1 MKAIQSIAQVV
12 EDVENTNP
20 IKLPDDFTVFVP
32 KATDDNYGVVKLSQI
47 DDKVNA
53 HNISPTAHQDI
64 RDELA
69 TKQDKLTAGKNI
81 EISNDNVISAVP
93 AKYTAGE
100 NIDITDEDVINAKPY
115 NISFDPHVILQ
126 QDLLTK
132 VFAAPQDYVFTYNA
146 SLMNGI
152 PRVYRYA
159 YKSVPDEIIVYTNVT
174 DKVYKLIITSKNNEL
189 VVKFETEPLGKTYT
203 AGSNI
208 DISDADVISAKNV
221 VSTDSESIQTT
232 KGELNVPGVYLG
244 GKHLT
249 ETGVSANGKTISYP
263 DITADDTFATKNN
276 VDAQIAG
283 IRKNIAYTFDTYIHF
298 TQWLE
303 GKYTRDD
310 GVVAESLDIGDSIYI
325 AETNIPDYWV
335 YTKHS
340 PMTIDDFKPY
350 ESKIDLKDM
359 VSIAGNQTIT
369 GNKDFTGKLT
379 KAGDDVATVKEA
391 QKVLTMSADG
401 VEETNAYV
409 FTVADS
415 DSYLPYRQTGTKFV
429 LDLHLP
435 VASALTLNKPVAI
448 TFGDTSY
455 NLYNI
460 LKGNTA
466 VTIGELS
473 QVDKY
478 DNGYRFIFEAIY
490 FETTGLTG
498 FYIVPTVSMNDVLN
512 LTGTEMSRYA
522 TNGGLTDGQLA
533 ICTLSK
539 PDGTYLIGRIYKFNI
554 TYPSTYTWTDLS
566 AIVLPSA
573 GDNITITTDNLGL
586 STISAKPIRVT
597 YAELDSNTSLG
608 QEIFLN
614 PQDYEIVREYKFSS
628 ATTHLTYKYVAD
640 ATALGLPV
648 AGSRRQVFVATG
660 VEIRNMLVSA
670 GQLGHIYTIIISSNG
685 NVETHEFDIQ
695 GKLTFDDTPKSGSS
709 NPVKSGGIYTAL
721 EVKQNTLTAGNGIS
735 IENDTISVTDAVR
748 KAITIRKWH

>member
-81 EISNDNVISAVP
+81 EISDDNVISAVP

-100 NIDITDEDVINAKPY
+100 NIEITDEDVINAKPH

-126 QDLLTK
+126 QDLLAK
-132 VFAAPQDYVFTYNA
+132 VVAAPQDYVFTYNA
-146 SLMNGI
+146 SLMNYV
-152 PRVYRYA
+152 PQVYRYA
-159 YKSVPDEIIVYTNVT
+159 YKSVPDDIIVYTNVT

-208 DISDADVISAKNV
+208 DISDSDVISAKNV

-303 GKYTRDD
+303 GEYTRDD

-340 PMTIDDFKPY
+340 PMTINDFKPY

-379 KAGDDVATVKEA
+379 KAGDDVATIKEA
-391 QKVLTMSADG
+391 QKVLTISADG
-401 VEETNAYV
+401 VEETTNYV

-435 VASALTLNKPVAI
+435 VTGALTLNKPVTI

-455 NLYNI
+455 HLYNI

-478 DNGYRFIFEAIY
+478 NATGYRFIFEAIY
-490 FETTGLTG
+490 FETTDLTG
-498 FYIVPTVSMNDVLN
+498 FYIVPTVSMNDVMSLTSDELN
-512 LTGTEMSRYA
+512 NYMA
-522 TNGGLTDGQLA
+522 DGGLTAGQLA
-533 ICTLSK
+533 ICSK
-539 PDGTYLIGRIYKFNI
+539 VITNGYTQGHIYRFDV
-554 TYPSTYTWTDLS
+554 TYPSTYVWTDLTDAGGLTVLTNSDFPLS
-566 AIVLPSA
+566 ADLLAKVNANPQNYCILWGDDFCFYSGENSGNHQYKSTIDRFVAPNNGFGEYRSKYINPTTGGVFQSIGSVVL
-573 GDNITITTDNLGL
+573 GDRSTVYGYGNSWMSVKGVRDTTD
-586 STISAKPIRVT
+586 
-597 YAELDSNTSLG
+597 DSVKTG
-608 QEIFLN
+608 TEI
-614 PQDYEIVREYKFSS
+614 
-628 ATTHLTYKYVAD
+628 
-640 ATALGLPV
+640 
-648 AGSRRQVFVATG
+648 
-660 VEIRNMLVSA
+660 
-670 GQLGHIYTIIISSNG
+670 
-685 NVETHEFDIQ
+685 
-695 GKLTFDDTPKSGSS
+695 
-709 NPVKSGGIYTAL
+709 
-721 EVKQNTLTAGNGIS
+721 
-735 IENDTISVTDAVR
+735 R

>member
-81 EISNDNVISAVP
+81 EISNDNVISSVP

-100 NIDITDEDVINAKPY
+100 NIEITDNDVINAKPY

-132 VFAAPQDYVFTYNA
+132 VAAAPQDYVFTYNS
-146 SLMNGI
+146 SLVNSV

-159 YKSVPDEIIVYTNVT
+159 YKSVPDDIIVYTNVT
-174 DKVYKLIITSKNNEL
+174 DKVYKLTITSKNNEL
-189 VVKFETEPLGKTYT
+189 VVNLDSAPLGKTYT

-208 DISDADVISAKNV
+208 DISDSDVISAKNV
-221 VSTDSESIQTT
+221 VSTDSDSIQTT

-249 ETGVSANGKTISYP
+249 EAGVSANGKTISYP

-379 KAGDDVATVKEA
+379 KTGDDVATVKEA

-401 VEETNAYV
+401 VEETTTYV

-435 VASALTLNKPVAI
+435 VAGALNLNKPVAI

-455 NLYNI
+455 HLYNI

-478 DNGYRFIFEAIY
+478 NATGYRFIFEAIY
-490 FETTGLTG
+490 FETTDLTG
-498 FYIVPTVSMNDVLN
+498 FYIVPTVSMNDVMS
-512 LTGTEMSRYA
+512 LTSDELDDYA
-522 TNGGLTDGQLA
+522 ANGGLTAGQLA
-533 ICTLSK
+533 ICSK
-539 PDGTYLIGRIYKFNI
+539 VITNSYTQGHIYRFDV
-554 TYPSTYTWTDLS
+554 TYPSTYVWTDLTDAGGLTVLKESDFPLS
-566 AIVLPSA
+566 ADLLAKVNANPQNYCILRGSTIYFYVGETTGEHSYKSPIIPGAMSNNSFGKYYETSISPTTGTLITNFRGGIVF
-573 GDNITITTDNLGL
+573 GDNSTVYVYSNDYLSVKAVRDTTDNSVKTG
-586 STISAKPIRVT
+586 T
-597 YAELDSNTSLG
+597 
-608 QEIFLN
+608 EI
-614 PQDYEIVREYKFSS
+614 
-628 ATTHLTYKYVAD
+628 
-640 ATALGLPV
+640 
-648 AGSRRQVFVATG
+648 
-660 VEIRNMLVSA
+660 
-670 GQLGHIYTIIISSNG
+670 
-685 NVETHEFDIQ
+685 
-695 GKLTFDDTPKSGSS
+695 
-709 NPVKSGGIYTAL
+709 
-721 EVKQNTLTAGNGIS
+721 
-735 IENDTISVTDAVR
+735 R